1 MEARLT
7 PKTVA
12 LDGLLLFVLEAGE
25 NRLPLLILH
34 GFASSALAWTEVIR
48 ALAPQRRVL
57 AYDRPGFGLTA
68 VTSDRWHGLDPYAPA
83 AQVPIARALV
93 QHLGVGR
100 FAVLGHSMGGR
111 LAYELARALPDQVVA
126 AILVTPAWERPSTPR
141 LARFARQPLV
151 GALVRS
157 VLRTSSPLALHV
169 AQRRVW
175 ASPPPKGREEL
186 ASVAVSLAGWD
197 ERLWRVTLATLA
209 DSSARRPEQAPT
221 VPTLVVLGEHDR
233 IVSNE
238 RTLQVVADWQAAGA
252 IVRVERCARS
262 GHLPHVEE
270 FAQFVQL
277 VEEFLEEVEHAE
289 TPAR

>member
-1 MEARLT
+1 
-7 PKTVA
+7 V
-12 LDGLLLFVLEAGE
+12 
-25 NRLPLLILH
+25 
-34 GFASSALAWTEVIR
+34 
-48 ALAPQRRVL
+48 
-57 AYDRPGFGLTA
+57 
-68 VTSDRWHGLDPYAPA
+68 
-83 AQVPIARALV
+83 
-93 QHLGVGR
+93 
-100 FAVLGHSMGGR
+100 AVL
-111 LAYELARALPDQVVA
+111 
-126 AILVTPAWERPSTPR
+126 
-141 LARFARQPLV
+141 
-151 GALVRS
+151 VRG
-157 VLRTSSPLALHV
+157 VLRTSSPLALQF

-209 DSSARRPEQAPT
+209 ESSARRPEQAPT

-238 RTLQVVADWQAAGA
+238 RTLQLVADWQAAGA
-252 IVRVERCARS
+252 TVRVERCARS

-270 FAQFVQL
+270 FARFVQL